1 MAPSYDGILQCSAN
15 LPRVSRL
22 FSHRMP
28 AMLLRPQWCFLVCL
42 GWLISSSALADEPQ
56 PKVLRAGMIGLD
68 TSHVP
73 AFTRIFNDPNAK
85 GDVAGIKVVVGYPGG
100 TDYGPSRNR
109 VERFTQ
115 GMRDAGVE
123 IVATI
128 PELLGKCD
136 VVLLESV
143 DGRIHLEEAI
153 PVIKAR
159 KPVFIDKPLAAS
171 LVDAIVIA
179 ELAKKYNVPFFSSS
193 SLRFG
198 EEVQAALKSDELGEI
213 VGATTWGPCDYQA
226 GTPDLCFYGI
236 HGVEA
241 LFTLMGPGCVTVSR
255 TQTAQGDEVV
265 GTWEGNR
272 IGTFRGIRRG
282 PSSFGAVA
290 FGSKSIKPLQTSA
303 SYRGLCEQIGRFF
316 RTGKPPIDPEVTIE
330 IFAFM
335 EAADESKRQGGK
347 PVAIADVLEKARRE
361 AAAKLAAIEAQ

>member
-1 MAPSYDGILQCSAN
+1 M
-15 LPRVSRL
+15 
-22 FSHRMP
+22 M
-28 AMLLRPQWCFLVCL
+28 LRPQWFLLACL
-42 GWLISSSALADEPQ
+42 GWFVCTAAQAEEP
-56 PKVLRAGMIGLD
+56 KLLRAGIIGLD

-73 AFTRIFNDPNAK
+73 AFTRIFNDPNAS

-100 TDYGPSRNR
+100 TDYGPSRDR

-123 IVATI
+123 IVDTI
-128 PELLGKCD
+128 PELLEKVD

-153 PVIKAR
+153 PVIKAG
-159 KPVFIDKPLAAS
+159 KPVFIDKPIAAS
-171 LVDAIVIA
+171 LVDAITIF
-179 ELAKKYNVPFFSSS
+179 ELAKKHNVPCFSSS

-198 EEVQAALKSDELGEI
+198 DDVQKALNSETLGEI
-213 VGATTWGPCDYQA
+213 LGAATWGPCGYQS

-241 LFTLMGPGCVTVSR
+241 LFTLMGRGCETVTR
-255 TQTAQGDEVV
+255 TQTQNGDEVI
-265 GTWEGNR
+265 GTWKGDR

-282 PSSFGAVA
+282 SSSFGAVA
-290 FGSKSIKPLQTSA
+290 YGSKSIQPLQTSA
-303 SYRGLCEQIGRFF
+303 SYRGLCHQIGRFF
-316 RTGKPPIDPEVTIE
+316 RTGKPPVDPETTIE
-330 IFAFM
+330 IFAFI

-361 AAAKLAAIEAQ
+361 AAAKVAAIEAQ